1 MQSMDIDIA
10 NKIMAVKIDNGMN
23 TNVSTETFKNVI
35 FPLKNKWEN
44 SIQKWTCA
52 LVTTIF

>member
-23 TNVSTETFKNVI
+23 TNVSTVRISGKIVYKSVHV
-35 FPLKNKWEN
+35 L
-44 SIQKWTCA
+44 
-52 LVTTIF
+52 